1 MTKKDHVKFAKLL
14 KSLNVNFNNKDFTI
28 KFNDIYNGLI
38 DIFKNDNNRFDA
50 IRFKNYIRKNN

>member
-1 MTKKDHVKFAKLL
+1 MTKKDYVKFAKLL
-14 KSLNVNFNNKDFTI
+14 KSLNVNFDNKDFTI

-38 DIFKNDNNRFDA
+38 DIFKNDNNKFDT